1 MPMEYAMYIS
11 TAMLIPIW
19 LSVLQG
25 WPAPAEVPVIGVD
38 TFAKLNS
45 PTGVTLSAGARHID
59 RTPSRCVTTI

>member
-1 MPMEYAMYIS
+1 MTEHDGFFDRERSAEK
-11 TAMLIPIW
+11 TT
-19 LSVLQG
+19 
-25 WPAPAEVPVIGVD
+25 APAEVPVIGVE